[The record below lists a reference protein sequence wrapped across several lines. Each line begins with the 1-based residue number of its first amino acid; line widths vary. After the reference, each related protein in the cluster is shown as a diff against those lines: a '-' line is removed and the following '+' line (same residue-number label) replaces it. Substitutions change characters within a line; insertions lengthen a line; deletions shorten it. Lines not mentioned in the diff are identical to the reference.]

1 MYMQQKIRRDRERR
15 EERRL
20 GGKQQ
25 AALREQ
31 RDRYCTCILY
41 IELLHGISMPVC
53 VYVSR
58 HVHVYIAQ
66 GEADEKETKEM
77 GSILLSAL

>member
-41 IELLHGISMPVC
+41 IELLHVHDISMPVC
-53 VYVSR
+53 VCVSR
-58 HVHVYIAQ
+58 HVHVFIAQ
-66 GEADEKETKEM
+66 GEAEEKKKTKM
-77 GSILLSAL
+77 GSSPL